1 MRRRLFVVLAVVCGA
16 GLAPAPLHAQ
26 EYPLVADHAPS
37 WSAPDVRGA
46 SLPPAAR
53 TAALAVAAQIL
64 DIIKRM
70 PIMAPTPGFQVVQH
84 TFLSEENIDHSENP
98 HLPRLVTIQVTANLA
113 PYERLKT
120 AVEANE
126 RDTAGSVTIVVND
139 FDYTG
144 TTLMGEGWSDDKGGF
159 IQDPEEPVETR
170 HGFPVYQEG
179 NLDKWLLMRRHNVPV
194 LSPLSRERYLLC
206 LTKQV
211 QDNLAKVEER
221 RAKIPASVP
230 SDIVATVDD
239 AIAHGKAHV
248 ANLQRQYQGMSTDDR
263 TRVAVVGSSEGDD
276 PVAFVGAGEGNAFYT
291 FNPALV
297 DPALPPATPQ
307 ALSIRLLSNEDLF
320 AGLGEKLEQQLDWD
334 ALARLVR

>member
-1 MRRRLFVVLAVVCGA
+1 MRRRFVAALALVCVA
-16 GLAPAPLHAQ
+16 GLAPATLQAQ
-26 EYPLVADHAPS
+26 EHPLAADHAPS

-46 SLPPAAR
+46 
-53 TAALAVAAQIL
+53 ALTPGKRIAAVALSVALL

-84 TFLSEENIDHSENP
+84 TYISEENIDHSDNS
-98 HLPRLVTIQVTANLA
+98 HLPKLVTIQVTANLA
-113 PYERLKT
+113 PYERTKT
-120 AVEANE
+120 GIEANE

-139 FDYTG
+139 FAYTG
-144 TTLMGEGWSDDKGGF
+144 TTPMGEAWTDDKGGF

-179 NLDKWLLMRRHNVPV
+179 NLDKWLLMRRHDVPV

-206 LTKQV
+206 LTRQV
-211 QDNLAKVEER
+211 QDNLAKVQER

-230 SDIVATVDD
+230 SEIVATMDD
-239 AIAHGKAHV
+239 AIAHAKAHL
-248 ANLQRQYQGMSTDDR
+248 ANLQRQYQGMSADDR
-263 TRVAVVGSSEGDD
+263 RRPAVVGSSEGDD
-276 PVAFVGAGEGNAFYT
+276 PVAFVGAEEGKAIHT

-297 DPALPPATPQ
+297 DPALPPTTPQ

-334 ALARLVR
+334 ALVRLVR